1 MLLMELTVE
10 LLDHLIDIT
19 PNLLVCLPR
28 NIKEAID
35 PSLLCISNSKGLF
48 SQTDFDS
55 IDSLIAQVQRPR
67 RIVHVIVETFFDES
81 VDFDITFWV

>member
-1 MLLMELTVE
+1 MAEPTVE

-28 NIKEAID
+28 DIKEAID
-35 PSLLCISNSKGLF
+35 PSLLCISNSETPF

-55 IDSLIAQVQRPR
+55 IDSLIA
-67 RIVHVIVETFFDES
+67 
-81 VDFDITFWV
+81 